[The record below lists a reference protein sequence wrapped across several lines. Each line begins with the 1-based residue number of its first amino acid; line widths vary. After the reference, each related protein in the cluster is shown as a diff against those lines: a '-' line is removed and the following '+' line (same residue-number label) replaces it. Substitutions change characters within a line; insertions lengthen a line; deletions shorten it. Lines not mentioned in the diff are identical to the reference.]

1 MSPQPHRGGGGARR
15 RWIPSLLE
23 SPQPHQGG
31 GRVQDKE
38 VKAWAGR
45 RAPSL
50 LKSPQSHGGG
60 GRDEVGAPSLIKEGV
75 RRTRRGPGGP
85 GGGQEDQ
92 EGARSRRAPSLL
104 QRRKTRRGEFHISS
118 HRCKIIPGWSVGWLG
133 GWSDRCFPICLTKVS
148 VKLTKM
154 SWC

>member
-1 MSPQPHRGGGGARR
+1 MSPQPHRGGGGARM
-15 RWIPSLLE
+15 RWIPSGAPSLTKGE
-23 SPQPHQGG
+23 DEYGTKKSRSGPGG
-31 GRVQDKE
+31 GPPVSS
-38 VKAWAGR
+38 

-50 LKSPQSHGGG
+50 MEEEDGMRWGRPASSRRGSG
-60 GRDEVGAPSLIKEGV
+60 GR
-75 RRTRRGPGGP
+75 

-133 GWSDRCFPICLTKVS
+133 GWSDRWFPICPTSTKVS